1 MSSPESKGQDGL
13 SAYKSMIDELEEAVA
28 SKEIG
33 RRADSLRR
41 ITDLFVSGS
50 AAFSDDQIALFDDVM
65 GLLAREI
72 ESSARAAF
80 GHRLA
85 TLPQAPPKIIRAL
98 ALDDAIEV
106 AGPVLT
112 QSQHID
118 EATLMEGARTKG
130 QEHLLA
136 ISRRPVLVEALTDV
150 LVERGDQLV
159 AQSTAENPG
168 ARFSEFGYSTLVK
181 RSEND
186 PELALRMLSRREI
199 PRQHMLKLFADAS
212 ESVRLRLEAADHHK
226 ASLLR
231 DMVAQAANRIQA
243 QSRERSADFV
253 AARGCVKFLHESGK
267 LTKGQLEA
275 FAKEGKFDETIIALS
290 LMCDLSIGLVERA
303 MVEDRSEQML
313 GLAQGIGLTWDT
325 TSALLQ
331 MQAGDGSTT
340 YEVEQCLAK
349 FNKLQPET
357 AKKAIQFYRL
367 RERATMSPGGLN

>member
-1 MSSPESKGQDGL
+1 MIAQ
-13 SAYKSMIDELEEAVA
+13 KSMIDELEEAIA

-33 RRADSLRR
+33 RRADTLRR

-50 AAFSDDQIALFDDVM
+50 AEFSDDQIALFDEVM

-85 TLPQAPPKIIRAL
+85 LLPQAPPRIIRSL

-112 QSQHID
+112 QFAQID

-130 QEHLLA
+130 QDHLLA

-150 LVERGDQLV
+150 LVERGNEMV

-168 ARFSEFGYSTLVK
+168 AKFSEFGYATLVK
-181 RSEND
+181 RSEDD
-186 PELALRMLSRREI
+186 PELALRMLSRPEI

-212 ESVRLRLEAADHHK
+212 ETVRLKLAAADHRK

-231 DMVAQAANRIQA
+231 DMVAQASNQIQT
-243 QSRERSADFV
+243 QTREHSADFV
-253 AARGCVKFLHESGK
+253 AARSHVQFLHETGK
-267 LTKGQLEA
+267 LTKGQLET

-290 LMCDLSIGLVERA
+290 LMCDLSVGLVERA
-303 MVEDRSEQML
+303 MVDNRSEQVL
-313 GLAQGIGLTWDT
+313 VLAKAIGLAWDT
-325 TSALLQ
+325 TKALLLV
-331 MQAGDGSTT
+331 QAGTKGSSTQ
-340 YEVEQCLAK
+340 EIEQCLAR
-349 FNKLQPET
+349 FNKLQPDT
-357 AKKAIQFYRL
+357 AKKAVQFYRL
-367 RERATMSPGGLN
+367 RERATMSLKG

>member
-1 MSSPESKGQDGL
+1 
-13 SAYKSMIDELEEAVA
+13 
-28 SKEIG
+28 
-33 RRADSLRR
+33 
-41 ITDLFVSGS
+41 
-50 AAFSDDQIALFDDVM
+50 
-65 GLLAREI
+65 
-72 ESSARAAF
+72 
-80 GHRLA
+80 
-85 TLPQAPPKIIRAL
+85 L

-112 QSQHID
+112 QSEHVD
-118 EATLMEGARTKG
+118 EATLMESARTKG
-130 QEHLLA
+130 QDHLLA

-212 ESVRLRLEAADHHK
+212 EAVRLRLEAADHNR

-231 DMVAQAANRIQA
+231 DMVAQAANQIQA
-243 QSRERSADFV
+243 QTRERSADFV
-253 AARGCVKFLHESGK
+253 AARCSVQFLKETGK
-267 LTKGQLEA
+267 LTKSQLEA

-290 LMCDLSIGLVERA
+290 IMCGLSIGLVERA
-303 MVEDRSEQML
+303 MTEDRSEQML
-313 GLAQGIGLTWDT
+313 VLAKGIGLPWST

-331 MQAGDGSTT
+331 MQSGRGSSS
-340 YEVEQCLAK
+340 YEVDQCLEK

-367 RERATMSPGGLN
+367 RERAAMAPSGLN

>member
-1 MSSPESKGQDGL
+1 MT
-13 SAYKSMIDELEEAVA
+13 AYKSMIDELEEAVA

-33 RRADSLRR
+33 RRADTLRR

-50 AAFSDDQIALFDDVM
+50 TAFSDDQIALFDDVM
-65 GLLAREI
+65 NLLAREI

-112 QSQHID
+112 QSERID

-130 QEHLLA
+130 QDHLLA
-136 ISRRPVLVEALTDV
+136 ISRRLVLTETVTDV

-212 ESVRLRLEAADHHK
+212 EAVRLRLEAADHRK

-231 DMVAQAANRIQA
+231 EMVAQAANQIQA
-243 QSRERSADFV
+243 QTRERSADFV
-253 AARGCVKFLHESGK
+253 AARCGVQFLQESGK
-267 LTKGQLEA
+267 LTKGQLET

-303 MVEDRSEQML
+303 MTEDRSEQML
-313 GLAQGIGLTWDT
+313 VLAKAIGLTWGT

-331 MQAGDGSTT
+331 MQAGRGSSS

-367 RERATMSPGGLN
+367 RERATMAPKGLH

>member
-1 MSSPESKGQDGL
+1 MT
-13 SAYKSMIDELEEAVA
+13 AYKSMIDELEEAVA

-33 RRADSLRR
+33 RRADTLRR

-50 AAFSDDQIALFDDVM
+50 TAFSDDQIALFDDVM
-65 GLLAREI
+65 NLLAREI

-112 QSQHID
+112 QSERID

-130 QEHLLA
+130 QDHLLA
-136 ISRRPVLVEALTDV
+136 ISRRLVLTETVTDV

-212 ESVRLRLEAADHHK
+212 EAVRLRLEAADHRK

-231 DMVAQAANRIQA
+231 EMVAQAANQIQA
-243 QSRERSADFV
+243 QTRERSADFV
-253 AARGCVKFLHESGK
+253 AARCGVQFLHESGK
-267 LTKGQLEA
+267 LTKGQLET

-303 MVEDRSEQML
+303 MTEDRSEQML
-313 GLAQGIGLTWDT
+313 VLAKAIGLTWGT

-331 MQAGDGSTT
+331 MQAGRGSSS

-367 RERATMSPGGLN
+367 RERATMAPKGLH

>member
-1 MSSPESKGQDGL
+1 MT
-13 SAYKSMIDELEEAVA
+13 AYKSMIDELEEAVA

-85 TLPQAPPKIIRAL
+85 TLPQAPPRIIRAL

-212 ESVRLRLEAADHHK
+212 EAVRLRLEAADHQK

-267 LTKGQLEA
+267 LTKGQIEV

-313 GLAQGIGLTWDT
+313 VLAKGIGLTWDT

-331 MQAGDGSTT
+331 MQAGKGSTT

>member
-1 MSSPESKGQDGL
+1 M

-33 RRADSLRR
+33 RRADTLRR

-50 AAFSDDQIALFDDVM
+50 TAFSDDQIALFDDVM
-65 GLLAREI
+65 SLLAREI

-85 TLPQAPPKIIRAL
+85 TLPQAPPRIIRAL

-112 QSQHID
+112 QSEHVD

-130 QEHLLA
+130 QDHLLA

-150 LVERGDQLV
+150 LVERGDQRV

-181 RSEND
+181 RSEDD

-212 ESVRLRLEAADHHK
+212 EAVRLKLEAADHRK
-226 ASLLR
+226 ATLLR
-231 DMVAQAANRIQA
+231 EMVAQAANQIQA
-243 QSRERSADFV
+243 QTRERSADFV

-267 LTKGQLEA
+267 LTKGQLET

-303 MVEDRSEQML
+303 MTEDRCEQMVV
-313 GLAQGIGLTWDT
+313 LAKGIGLPWAT

-331 MQAGDGSTT
+331 MQAGRGSSP
-340 YEVEQCLAK
+340 YEIEQCLAK
-349 FNKLQPET
+349 FNKLQPDT

-367 RERATMSPGGLN
+367 RERATLAPKGLN